1 MPAASLGIFMV
12 FLQGIL
18 SFFSP
23 CVLPLIPVYLTVL
36 TGHSLDELQQAPTR
50 ATVSH
55 ALWFVL
61 GIGVVFITLGATAS
75 ALGRFLQRNL
85 TAIQIVCGVFV
96 IAMGLF
102 QLGVLR
108 PRFFLRTRRHE
119 VNRKPAYLTSFLT
132 GIAFSFGWTPCIGPV
147 LTSIL
152 VLAARSATL
161 WQGIG
166 YLVVYSLG
174 MGLPFLC
181 IALFIGPLAKKL
193 RRLNQYTPLLQKLS
207 GVLLIVLGLLLCTDN
222 LGMLMFGLS

>member
-1 MPAASLGIFMV
+1 MPSASLGVFMV
-12 FLQGIL
+12 FLQGVL

-36 TGHSLDELQQAPTR
+36 TGRSLDELQRTPTR
-50 ATVSH
+50 ATVLH

-61 GIGVVFITLGATAS
+61 GIGVVFIALGATAS

-85 TAIQIVCGVFV
+85 TTIQIVCGVLV
-96 IAMGLF
+96 IVMGLF
-102 QLGVLR
+102 ELGALR
-108 PRFFLRTRRHE
+108 IHFFLREKRHE
-119 VNRKPAYLTSFLT
+119 VHRKPAYLTSFLT

-152 VLAARSATL
+152 VLAARAATL
-161 WQGIG
+161 WQGVG
-166 YLVVYSLG
+166 YLIIYSLG

-193 RRLNQYTPLLQKLS
+193 PRLNRYTPLLQKLS
-207 GVLLIVLGLLLCTDN
+207 GVLLIVLGILLCTGK
-222 LGMLMFGLS
+222 LGLLMFGLS